1 MSGNS
6 CLSESGEDIYS
17 TLSTISFWVYAVL
30 AFLLLIVLG
39 ILVYKRGNWV
49 ATVITLAYIGGYG
62 MKGYTL
68 SNFSILESASAEVI
82 QFNTFFNLLIQFLFL
97 LF

>member
-1 MSGNS
+1 MSGES
-6 CLSESGEDIYS
+6 CKSESGEDIYS

-30 AFLLLIVLG
+30 AFLLVIVLG
-39 ILVYKRGNWV
+39 ILVYRRGNWV

-68 SNFSILESASAEVI
+68 SNFSIQESASAEVTHFSI
-82 QFNTFFNLLIQFLFL
+82 F
-97 LF
+97 